1 MSDPIKHLING
12 DLELFKQSIN
22 QSLYS
27 KVGKAFEQKKM
38 EIASELFDE
47 PCSECGENVQE
58 ELDPVGKEDG
68 DINNDGIKNKT
79 DKYLLNRRKAIGRA
93 IKGKK

>member
-1 MSDPIKHLING
+1 MSDSIKHLING

-27 KVGKAFEQKKM
+27 KVGQAFEQKKI

-47 PCSECGENVQE
+47 PCSECGDTVQE
-58 ELDPVGKEDG
+58 EKEIPAPVVA
-68 DINNDGIKNKT
+68 
-79 DKYLLNRRKAIGRA
+79 RRIAGGMSPKDAKSKKLGHR
-93 IKGKK
+93 GKKVGHG

>member
-27 KVGKAFEQKKM
+27 KVGQAFEQKKM
-38 EIASELFDE
+38 QIASELFDE
-47 PCSECGENVQE
+47 PCSECGEDVQE
-58 ELDPVGKEDG
+58 ENEIPGPVVARRIAGGMSPEQAKSNKLGHRGK
-68 DINNDGIKNKT
+68 
-79 DKYLLNRRKAIGRA
+79 RKGH
-93 IKGKK
+93 G